1 MLNGVPKITDLGI
14 SKIMNTSGVSGKTCT
29 PFYEAPEVLHEEKYG
44 KEADIWSLGILTLE
58 LLLGKRIRQMIKGTL
73 QPGARADFP
82 SEALLGDIKDE
93 QMRNLVQKMLKQKS
107 GERLSAQQV
116 LDFLNG
122 KKEKK

>member
-29 PFYEAPEVLHEEKYG
+29 PFYEAPEVLLEEKYG
-44 KEADIWSLGILTLE
+44 KEADIWSLGIVTLE

-82 SEALLGDIKDE
+82 SEALLGEIKDE
-93 QMRNLVQKMLKQKS
+93 KMRNLVQKMLKQKS

-122 KKEKK
+122 KKNNK